1 MRKKIKKDICFIA
14 CTHGDEPVG
23 KTAVEKIEKDKTTR
37 KPFAWII
44 GNEKAMALGQ
54 RFTDHDL
61 NRVAPGDPKSS
72 SYEIKRAHELLKSV
86 RRYKYVIDLHQTL
99 ANDRI
104 VIILPKLT
112 PRTLALACAFPIKD
126 ILYWPSSDPK
136 AKTGPLTKYLPRAI
150 EVESGTKTS
159 YAKTEKKLQKIL
171 KEFLASSP
179 KIQAREK
186 QFEKKISLP
195 DDKRFFFVNGKI
207 QADEVDVSKLE
218 DFKTIKA
225 KTGSFV
231 PLLFGRH
238 QGLIGYKMQR
248 IDQKWILAHTSR

>member
-1 MRKKIKKDICFIA
+1 MRKEKKNNICFIA
-14 CTHGDEPVG
+14 CTHGNEPVG
-23 KTAVEKIEKDKTTR
+23 KTALEKIREKKSWHT
-37 KPFAWII
+37 PFTLVI
-44 GNEKAMALGQ
+44 GNEKAMVLGQ

-72 SYEIKRAHELLKSV
+72 SYEIKRAHELLKTV
-86 RRYKYVIDLHQTL
+86 RRYQYVIDLHQTI

-104 VIILPKLT
+104 IIILTKLT

-126 ILYWPSSDPK
+126 VLYWPSSDPK

-159 YAKTEKKLQKIL
+159 YEKTEKKIQKIL
-171 KEFLASSP
+171 TNFLLASP
-179 KIQAREK
+179 EIQAQEK
-186 QFEKKISLP
+186 KFQKKISLP
-195 DDKRFFFVNGKI
+195 AEKRFFFVSGKI
-207 QADEVDVSKLE
+207 QASEVDVSKLI
-218 DFKTIKA
+218 DFKSIKT
-225 KTGSFV
+225 KTGSFI

-248 IDQKWILAHTSR
+248 IDQKWIRAHTRR